1 MDHLIIGG
9 LSVEMTGE
17 IFTTSRIHKGIWG
30 QGPTR
35 IGAYHNSVGWKD
47 TKVITGGVKMLY
59 MQLIN

>member
-1 MDHLIIGG
+1 M
-9 LSVEMTGE
+9 EMTGE

-35 IGAYHNSVGWKD
+35 IGAYRDTIGRKD
-47 TKVITGGVKMLY
+47 TKVFNGRMKMLY

>member
-1 MDHLIIGG
+1 M
-9 LSVEMTGE
+9 EMTGE
-17 IFTTSRIHKGIWG
+17 IFTTPRIHKGIWG